1 MCARQRVH
9 EAEQRVFS
17 SGEKRAF
24 DTALQEMLN
33 QATIEVKVSNV
44 QYASCT
50 DFLILFCGSA
60 GRRKKLH
67 AMDMYVYVLSS
78 TSNTGNS

>member
-1 MCARQRVH
+1 
-9 EAEQRVFS
+9 
-17 SGEKRAF
+17 
-24 DTALQEMLN
+24 MLN